1 MKCYYIEEVG
11 TTYMM
16 TTCDLEHLYDLLCGI
31 VSEEEA
37 LDAKLWAETE
47 EIGESY
53 HGSCFVVEIGEEV
66 L

>member
-16 TTCDLEHLYDLLCGI
+16 TTYDLEHLYDLLCGI

-37 LDAKLWAETE
+37 LDAKLWAETA
-47 EIGESY
+47 EIGETY
-53 HGSCFVVEIGEEV
+53 RGSCFVVELGEEV

>member
-11 TTYMM
+11 SMYSITAYDT
-16 TTCDLEHLYDLLCGI
+16 EHLYDLLCGF

-37 LDAKLWAETE
+37 LDTKLWAETA
-47 EIGESY
+47 EIGEIY
-53 HGSCFVVEIGEEV
+53 HGSCFTAELGEEV